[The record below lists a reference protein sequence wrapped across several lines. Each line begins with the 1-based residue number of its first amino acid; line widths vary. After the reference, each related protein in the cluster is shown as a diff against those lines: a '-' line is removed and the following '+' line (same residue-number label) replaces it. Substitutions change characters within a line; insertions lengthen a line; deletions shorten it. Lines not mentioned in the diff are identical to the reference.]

1 MTLTV
6 QILPDCYDGGMNKV
20 TRFIRH
26 HQRVRHAVYQTD
38 DNIRRAVVRTAL
50 ILLSFVTLHI
60 FAMVWLEGM
69 SAWSAIWLT
78 LTTITTVGYGDL
90 SASTPLGQLAT
101 IVLMY
106 VCGIT
111 LMTFL
116 ISDYVD
122 YRIARRE
129 RIRTGHWDWN
139 MADHILII
147 NSPKYNREAYFL
159 RLISQI
165 RESGEYPETPI
176 MLLNQEFADG
186 LPDSLRQLGVVHV
199 TGLASR
205 PDDLKRAG
213 AERARHIV
221 VLARDEYSTDSD
233 SYSFDIAHRLYSLHI
248 NHKVMIECVDDA
260 NRERLREL
268 DIPVILLTARGDEDD
283 RISGLDAGADDYVVK
298 PFSPRELIARIRAVL
313 RRTNTSGDGMLS
325 AGKIELD
332 RSSQG
337 CNIAGNDVSLGPLEF
352 RLLEFFML
360 HPNRVYSR
368 AQLLD
373 RVWGGNVYVED
384 RTVDV
389 HIRRLRKAISIED
402 QDKLIQTVRGAG
414 YRFSP
419 DE

>member
-1 MTLTV
+1 MTLAV
-6 QILPDCYDGGMNKV
+6 QILPDCYDGSMNSV

-26 HQRVRHAVYQTD
+26 HQRVRHAIYQTD

-50 ILLSFVTLHI
+50 ILLSFVSLHVC
-60 FAMVWLEGM
+60 AMVWLEGM
-69 SAWSAIWLT
+69 PVWSAVWLT
-78 LTTITTVGYGDL
+78 LTTITTVGYGDS
-90 SASTPLGQLAT
+90 SAATPAGQLAT
-101 IVLMY
+101 IILMY

-129 RIRTGHWDWN
+129 RIRTGYWDWN

-176 MLLNQEFADG
+176 MLLNPEFAEG

-213 AERARHIV
+213 AEHARHIV

-248 NHKVMIECVDDA
+248 SHKVMIECVDDA

-268 DIPVILLTARGDEDD
+268 DIPVILRPIRSYPEIIVRAMVAPGAERIIDD
-283 RISGLDAGADDYVVK
+283 MFTHAHD
-298 PFSPRELIARIRAVL
+298 
-313 RRTNTSGDGMLS
+313 
-325 AGKIELD
+325 
-332 RSSQG
+332 
-337 CNIAGNDVSLGPLEF
+337 
-352 RLLEFFML
+352 
-360 HPNRVYSR
+360 H
-368 AQLLD
+368 
-373 RVWGGNVYVED
+373 
-384 RTVDV
+384 
-389 HIRRLRKAISIED
+389 
-402 QDKLIQTVRGAG
+402 TVRFPVWLEGERWADVVNAVVQANVG
-414 YRFSP
+414 TPLAYVTKDGQVVTHP
-419 DE
+419 DGDHPVYAQSLIMLVHTEKDACVRDVQRAIEIHFNKAMKDLV

>member
-268 DIPVILLTARGDEDD
+268 DIPVILRPIRSYPEIIVRAMV
-283 RISGLDAGADDYVVK
+283 APGAEQV
-298 PFSPRELIARIRAVL
+298 
-313 RRTNTSGDGMLS
+313 
-325 AGKIELD
+325 
-332 RSSQG
+332 
-337 CNIAGNDVSLGPLEF
+337 
-352 RLLEFFML
+352 
-360 HPNRVYSR
+360 
-368 AQLLD
+368 
-373 RVWGGNVYVED
+373 
-384 RTVDV
+384 
-389 HIRRLRKAISIED
+389 IED
-402 QDKLIQTVRGAG
+402 MFTHANDHTVRFPVWLEGERWADVVNAVVQANVG
-414 YRFSP
+414 TPLAYVTKDGQVVTHP
-419 DE
+419 DGDHHVHAQSLIMLVHTEKDSCVRDVQRAIEIHFNKEMKDLV